1 MINSMQW
8 LMVASNPA
16 SNSPMVKRIA
26 SDLSFIYIQWKY
38 KDVCDEIEI
47 YRQKLNNGEI
57 D

>member
-26 SDLSFIYIQWKY
+26 SDLSFVYIQWKY
-38 KDVCDEIEI
+38 KDVCDEIKVQ
-47 YRQKLNNGEI
+47 RQRLLKE
-57 D
+57 